1 MARSKKT
8 AANASPLRDI
18 TKTIAARPIASRR
31 LLEGAGITGPRL
43 YAARFPALAAV
54 LLVAVPLP
62 LISSGK
68 FASLFVLTLPQL
80 FSVSMATVWAAL
92 AVVATMQLT
101 LRSAGETVRA
111 MTPLRWA
118 VAVGALASPT
128 LIRSILD
135 SSTGRGGWE
144 FAAQVATVIAGGI
157 LAAVVIRLGA
167 DYLHRP
173 LPLMRKKLDAF
184 AECRSTTA
192 VERALRGAVANAS
205 RLLRQAETQTLLRS
219 FLSLVLIVYVVGV
232 VYRPPAR
239 LVPALTYLLLV
250 FSVLTA
256 AVSFF
261 AAFADQYGIP
271 VVLVTALV
279 GYGAW
284 YLFEPPHVFN
294 IQPLDAPQA
303 LMTPQDVARRGSGP
317 VVLIAAGGGGMRA
330 AVWENAVV
338 ERLQRDCPA
347 FLPSVQFVSTVS
359 GGSVGALYLF
369 DSLDDHRSASPER
382 IHQAL
387 ERASVSS
394 LQELAWTLTYP
405 RLVRQ
410 LRLPSGGTDLAD
422 ALESTWRVRWPWHRA
437 TLGYWRKAL
446 RDGALPAVSM
456 NASVDITGTP
466 LMIANFEVPEK
477 RWTHP
482 LVQAYQADF
491 NRSDM
496 DIVTAARLSATFPF
510 VTPMASP
517 NSGPHR
523 DYRLAD
529 GGYFDNSGLYVQ
541 FLWLQ
546 DVLDIL
552 EQQHRAVVMVEI
564 SSTSSE
570 RQPPARSRSLAQTFV
585 PPIVT
590 PLTTWLHSQA
600 AADEVRDWLLR
611 QAILEQAKDHHIDF
625 HWAKFTLYNVP
636 ASWEMTPSQLQ
647 SVTDAVSDPDLMAD
661 ARTVSSAVCGSG
673 TTKAARGVRQE

>member
-1 MARSKKT
+1 M
-8 AANASPLRDI
+8 DI
-18 TKTIAARPIASRR
+18 GNTLAARPIASRR
-31 LLEGAGITGPRL
+31 LLERAGITGPRL
-43 YAARFPALAAV
+43 YAARFPVLAAAV
-54 LLVAVPLP
+54 LIAVPLP
-62 LISSGK
+62 FVSSGK
-68 FASLFVLTLPQL
+68 FASMFVLTLPQL

-92 AVVATMQLT
+92 AVVATMQLA

-111 MTPLRWA
+111 MTPARWA
-118 VAVGALASPT
+118 VAVGVLAAPT

-135 SSTGRGGWE
+135 SSTGIGGWE
-144 FAAQVATVIAGGI
+144 FAAQVAVAIAGGI
-157 LAAVVIRLGA
+157 VAAVVIKLGA

-173 LPLMRKKLDAF
+173 LPHMRKKLDAY
-184 AECRSTTA
+184 ARS
-192 VERALRGAVANAS
+192 RASSPFTRVLRAAVANCS

-219 FLSLVLIVYVVGV
+219 FLALVLIVYVVGV
-232 VYRPPAR
+232 LYRPPAR

-256 AVSFF
+256 IISFF
-261 AAFADQYGIP
+261 AAFADQYGVP
-271 VVLVTALV
+271 VVIVIAV
-279 GYGAW
+279 VAYGTW

-294 IQPLDAPQA
+294 IQPLDTPPA

-369 DSLDDHRSASPER
+369 DSLDDHRAATPER
-382 IHQAL
+382 VHVAL

-405 RLVRQ
+405 RFVRQ
-410 LRLPSGGTDLAD
+410 LRLPQGGTDLAD
-422 ALESTWRVRWPWHRA
+422 ALESSWRQHWPWHRA
-437 TLGYWRKAL
+437 TLGYWRQAL
-446 RDGALPAVSM
+446 RDNALPAISM
-456 NASVDITGTP
+456 NASVDTTGTP
-466 LMIANFEVPEK
+466 LMLANFEVPEK

-482 LVQAYQADF
+482 IVQPYQADL

-517 NSGPHR
+517 SDGAHR

-541 FLWLQ
+541 FLWLEE
-546 DVLDIL
+546 VLDIL
-552 EQQHRAVVMVEI
+552 EQQHRPVVMVEI
-564 SSTSSE
+564 SSTSSQ
-570 RQPPARSRSLAQTFV
+570 RYTAQRGRNLAQTFI
-585 PPIVT
+585 PPIVS

-600 AADEVRDWLLR
+600 AADDIRDWLLR
-611 QAILEQAKDHHIDF
+611 QAILEQAKDHQIDF

-647 SVTDAVSDPDLMAD
+647 SVTDAVGDADLMAD
-661 ARTVSSAVCGSG
+661 AGTVSRVVCGSG
-673 TTKAARGVRQE
+673 ATKSARASSKE